1 MATGSWIKPVWLLPC
16 PLPLVTSSHSKPEAA
31 QVQPQKTYMGSAC
44 ATQSQMSPG
53 HSAWE
58 QLIMQPVHMGKGL
71 TCSVDN
77 RREGGARAVP
87 SARQSLVT
95 LTVPSE
101 LQPPPSCE
109 IAGASQP

>member
-1 MATGSWIKPVWLLPC
+1 
-16 PLPLVTSSHSKPEAA
+16 
-31 QVQPQKTYMGSAC
+31 
-44 ATQSQMSPG
+44 
-53 HSAWE
+53 
-58 QLIMQPVHMGKGL
+58 MQPVHMGKGL